1 MCPCSRYALGCLF
14 GVLTLSFCRHI
25 YYLFVGANC
34 IVHVLSFLCVRVC
47 LRNVLLILRWICVR
61 LNASVVACVMACA
74 RACVFACACDCACL
88 FGYPSALLYVRL
100 CTRVYRCVI
109 IVCVC
114 MLDVHVWLRAGVA
127 DDCAGAWLRF
137 CLVVCACMRALLL
150 LLACIHVGV
159 IASLYE

>member
-114 MLDVHVWLRAGVA
+114 WTCMYGCVLALLMIVLVRGCAFVWLYVRACV
-127 DDCAGAWLRF
+127 RF
-137 CLVVCACMRALLL
+137 SFCWHASM
-150 LLACIHVGV
+150 LA
-159 IASLYE
+159 